1 MGFLGIQASTKKNLV
16 FLKYPTFEGQNR
28 LFSYFGYHSKECLS
42 KTPLLILLAFNA
54 SPSLPLESKN
64 LGLSGKKTRAT
75 VTSAAGRPQMATKM
89 RQELNLN
96 PPSASGLSMPSL
108 LGMMAQAR
116 PATVTLPI
124 IQKAAKAD
132 SIRPRRD
139 AHWNSAKYDHTRGIL
154 PPTLFKIE

>member
-1 MGFLGIQASTKKNLV
+1 
-16 FLKYPTFEGQNR
+16 
-28 LFSYFGYHSKECLS
+28 
-42 KTPLLILLAFNA
+42 
-54 SPSLPLESKN
+54 
-64 LGLSGKKTRAT
+64 
-75 VTSAAGRPQMATKM
+75 MATKM

-116 PATVTLPI
+116 PATVMLPI

-132 SIRPRRD
+132 SIRPLRD

-154 PPTLFKIE
+154 PPTLLEIGKK